1 MIKQML
7 WLFFCYGFLG
17 WVLET
22 VAATIKRKRFVNR
35 GLLDGPVCALY
46 GFAGMLLTF
55 SLAEL
60 RGNWLFLFLGS
71 AIYATVLEWIAGHLL
86 ERSRYGKWW
95 DYSSMPFQL
104 DGYICL
110 PYSILWGVLGSV
122 SVQWGSPVLLRLY
135 NMIPA
140 TAGKIVIGV
149 LVAVTAVDALG
160 SLIALYGRPGTMPGL
175 ERMDSH
181 ITVLTGKLQNWISYT
196 TRRRME
202 KFYQPVEKKREKV
215 TSAVFAQG
223 AGFYKIFLLF
233 FIGAFLGDITE
244 TIFCRLTAGVWM
256 SRSSVVWGPFSL
268 VWGIALGAATAL
280 LYKYKDRSDRFLF
293 LVGTFLGGAYEYLCS
308 VFTEIC
314 FGTVFWDYS
323 KIPFNLGGR
332 INLLYCFFWG
342 IAAVVWMKGLYPHFS
357 KWIEKIPIKPGKVIT
372 WLLVVF
378 MAANVSVSAMA
389 LARYDQRS
397 SGIAA
402 EASWQQYMDEHY
414 GDEVIARIYP
424 NAIRTAE
431 DSQSG
436 S

>member
-1 MIKQML
+1 
-7 WLFFCYGFLG
+7 
-17 WVLET
+17 
-22 VAATIKRKRFVNR
+22 
-35 GLLDGPVCALY
+35 
-46 GFAGMLLTF
+46 
-55 SLAEL
+55 
-60 RGNWLFLFLGS
+60 
-71 AIYATVLEWIAGHLL
+71 
-86 ERSRYGKWW
+86 
-95 DYSSMPFQL
+95 MPFQL

-140 TAGKIVIGV
+140 AAGKIVIGV

-280 LYKYKDRSDRFLF
+280 LYKYKDSF
-293 LVGTFLGGAYEYLCS
+293 
-308 VFTEIC
+308 
-314 FGTVFWDYS
+314 
-323 KIPFNLGGR
+323 
-332 INLLYCFFWG
+332 
-342 IAAVVWMKGLYPHFS
+342 
-357 KWIEKIPIKPGKVIT
+357 
-372 WLLVVF
+372 
-378 MAANVSVSAMA
+378 
-389 LARYDQRS
+389 
-397 SGIAA
+397 
-402 EASWQQYMDEHY
+402 
-414 GDEVIARIYP
+414 
-424 NAIRTAE
+424 
-431 DSQSG
+431 
-436 S
+436 